1 MNNIFKTGA
10 LAIMMTASLASCS
23 DFLTIDPVDKP
34 VLETFY
40 TNPEALRSTTMTIY
54 ASKTWSNSTSI
65 SSGRWICLTATCTI
79 PTTRKASGISA
90 PTLP

>member
-54 ASKTWSNSTSI
+54 A
-65 SSGRWICLTATCTI
+65 
-79 PTTRKASGISA
+79 
-90 PTLP
+90 